1 MRPIALV
8 TGANRGLGL
17 EFVRQLKESGSIVIG
32 TARDIDAADELCEML
47 KDDGDRL
54 ERLDI
59 DSEESVGALAARLT
73 SHDNPIPID
82 LLINNGA
89 VSGHR
94 GGIIDLDIEGLARD
108 LRINAVGPL
117 RVIKHLLP
125 NLRAAPTRRIVSISS
140 QLGSI
145 TNANGGSSYGY
156 RASKAALN
164 MLNKHLSVEL
174 AEEGFTCMVLHPG
187 WVKTRMGG
195 EEAPLTPPESIAGM
209 LKVIANAQPKTHNGA
224 FLDYKGHTLPW

>member
-1 MRPIALV
+1 QLHAV
-8 TGANRGLGL
+8 CGGAADGLHGLGDRVRGYHHAL
-17 EFVRQLKESGSIVIG
+17 ETDDEPGGG
-32 TARDIDAADELCEML
+32 TRSL
-47 KDDGDRL
+47 
-54 ERLDI
+54 
-59 DSEESVGALAARLT
+59 
-73 SHDNPIPID
+73 
-82 LLINNGA
+82 
-89 VSGHR
+89 GHR
-94 GGIIDLDIEGLARD
+94 GGIADLDIEGLARD

-125 NLRAAPTRRIVSISS
+125 NLRAAPTRKIVSISS

-164 MLNKHLSVEL
+164 MLNKHLSIEL

-209 LKVIANAQPKTHNGA
+209 LKVIANAEPKTHNGA
-224 FLDYKGHTLPW
+224 FLDYKGDTLPW